1 MKMRRMRMR
10 RDEDEEDEDEEDE
23 DEEDEDEEDEDE
35 KEAGCSYDLVVT
47 MRTTWQCLRQIL
59 AAQTPILQA

>member
-1 MKMRRMRMR
+1 MRRMRMR
-10 RDEDEEDEDEEDE
+10 RDEDEEDEDEED
-23 DEEDEDEEDEDE
+23 DDE